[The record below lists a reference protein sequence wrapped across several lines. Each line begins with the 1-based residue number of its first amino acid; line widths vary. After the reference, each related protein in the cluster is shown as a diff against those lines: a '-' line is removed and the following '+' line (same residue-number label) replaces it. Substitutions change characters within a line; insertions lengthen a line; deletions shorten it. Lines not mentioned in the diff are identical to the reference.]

1 MCTIGLISKS
11 NRPTMTAVPNRFID
25 EFMADA
31 NGTYVKVYLYL
42 LRHLDDRSELSVSGI
57 AELLDCTE
65 KFLRKALDYWTK
77 QGLLEYTVSDDG
89 TVESINLVDLSG
101 GSLPASEDTRRTMS
115 DSSLPVSGNT
125 RKTASG
131 SGTTLGVRT
140 SASEKK
146 SAPRDV
152 TRVDIDSMSDDENVP
167 FLLSTLEQYFA
178 RPLSRED
185 TETALYIYGTL
196 GFSCELLLFL
206 YEKCIEKKKT
216 SPKYIEK
223 VAIGWHEDGIASVED
238 AENYLVTRG
247 EAFFAVCDE
256 FGLEGNLGA
265 SQVRYLRTW
274 VNEWHMPA
282 SLIREACSRA
292 MLRKGANFQYANS
305 ILKDWHTAGATTD
318 ADIARIDQA
327 HKQAEDEKHK
337 PKATT
342 RTAPAKA
349 NRFEN
354 FTQRDYSPE
363 AMAEI
368 EKRMRAK
375 K

>member
-11 NRPTMTAVPNRFID
+11 NRPTVTAVPNRFID
-25 EFMADA
+25 EFMTEA

-42 LRHLDDRSELSVSGI
+42 LRHLDDQAELSVSGI

-77 QGLLEYTVSDDG
+77 QGLLEYTVSG
-89 TVESINLVDLSG
+89 NGSVESINLVDLSG
-101 GSLPASEDTRRTMS
+101 GSLS
-115 DSSLPVSGNT
+115 VSG
-125 RKTASG
+125 RQEAPKTV
-131 SGTTLGVRT
+131 VRAAAPAP
-140 SASEKK
+140 SRAAAKNES
-146 SAPRDV
+146 PRDI
-152 TRVDIDSMSDDENVP
+152 TRVDIDSMSNDENVP

-185 TETALYIYGTL
+185 TDTALYIYGSL

-206 YEKCIEKKKT
+206 YEKCIEKKKV
-216 SPKYIEK
+216 SPKYISK
-223 VAIGWHEDGIASVED
+223 VALGWHEDGITNVEE
-238 AENYLVTRG
+238 AENYLISRG

-265 SQVRYLRTW
+265 SQIRFLRTW
-274 VNEWHMPA
+274 VNEWHMPTP
-282 SLIREACSRA
+282 LIREACSRA
-292 MLRKGANFQYANS
+292 MLRKGASFQYANS
-305 ILKDWHTAGATTD
+305 ILKDWHAAGALTE
-318 ADIARIDQA
+318 ADIAKIDQA

-337 PKATT
+337 PKTT
-342 RTAPAKA
+342 VRTAPAKA